1 MLKPTDIA
9 LQRLREMVKWVPF
22 TKKIKTKLLVM
33 KKDSFKKV
41 RLAAIESNI
50 ILRVVKKKCFF
61 YFFFKSCKTR
71 ILLIN
76 INLYE
81 TNINQFPVLSIE
93 HQNFIYSGLL
103 VACNIHERFQTLLKN
118 NI

>member
-1 MLKPTDIA
+1 
-9 LQRLREMVKWVPF
+9 
-22 TKKIKTKLLVM
+22 M

-41 RLAAIESNI
+41 PLAAIESNI
-50 ILRVVKKKCFF
+50 ILRVVKKNLLIFLCFLI
-61 YFFFKSCKTR
+61 FFFKSCKTR

>member
-1 MLKPTDIA
+1 
-9 LQRLREMVKWVPF
+9 
-22 TKKIKTKLLVM
+22 M

-50 ILRVVKKKCFF
+50 ILSVVKKSLLIFLCFF
-61 YFFFKSCKTR
+61 FLFFFKSCKTK
-71 ILLIN
+71 IHLIN

>member
-50 ILRVVKKKCFF
+50 ILRVVKKNVNFF
-61 YFFFKSCKTR
+61 VVFFF
-71 ILLIN
+71 IFFL
-76 INLYE
+76 NLAKPEY
-81 TNINQFPVLSIE
+81 F
-93 HQNFIYSGLL
+93 
-103 VACNIHERFQTLLKN
+103 
-118 NI
+118 

>member
-1 MLKPTDIA
+1 
-9 LQRLREMVKWVPF
+9 
-22 TKKIKTKLLVM
+22 M

-50 ILRVVKKKCFF
+50 ILLELLKKFGSFF
-61 YFFFKSCKTR
+61 VFFLNFFFKSCKTR

-81 TNINQFPVLSIE
+81 TNINQFPFLSIE
-93 HQNFIYSGLL
+93 HQNCIYSGLL

>member
-1 MLKPTDIA
+1 
-9 LQRLREMVKWVPF
+9 
-22 TKKIKTKLLVM
+22 M

-50 ILRVVKKKCFF
+50 ILRVVKKNVNFF
-61 YFFFKSCKTR
+61 VVFFLFFFKSCKTR

>member
-1 MLKPTDIA
+1 
-9 LQRLREMVKWVPF
+9 
-22 TKKIKTKLLVM
+22 M

-50 ILRVVKKKCFF
+50 ILRVVKKSLLIFLCFF
-61 YFFFKSCKTR
+61 LFFFKSCKTK
-71 ILLIN
+71 IHLIN

-93 HQNFIYSGLL
+93 HHTFIYSGLL